1 MYKVYDI
8 QTGYNYS
15 QTYCVVAKSMG
26 DAERIFLAKHDGP
39 THIKEIELHSEYVQ
53 IQDVDEQAKED

>member
-15 QTYCVVAKSMG
+15 QTHCVVAKSMG
-26 DAERIFLAKHDGP
+26 DAERIFLAKYGP
-39 THIKEIELHSEYVQ
+39 THIKEIELHAEYVQ
-53 IQDVDEQAKED
+53 IQDFDEQAKED